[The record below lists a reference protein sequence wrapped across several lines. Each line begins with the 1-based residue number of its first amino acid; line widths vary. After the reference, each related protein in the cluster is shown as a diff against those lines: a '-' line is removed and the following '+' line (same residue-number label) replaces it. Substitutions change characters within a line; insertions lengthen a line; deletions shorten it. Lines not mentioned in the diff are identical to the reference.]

1 MEEILIFES
10 NIYNIILVSL
20 LVFTARTLDV
30 SIGTIRI
37 IFVSRGRK
45 LPASLC
51 GFFETLI
58 WLFAV
63 GQILQ
68 NLTNPLYYV
77 AFAAGFATG
86 TYMGIVLED
95 KLAMGMLI
103 VRVITKREAKMA
115 LHNLRESGLG
125 VTSLKADGKDGPVNI
140 FYTVIKRA
148 DLEKVIGIIKKF
160 NEKAFYTIEDVR
172 FMSDPI
178 QPPPLFLTREHHLG
192 LRKGK

>member
-10 NIYNIILVSL
+10 NIFNVILVSL

-30 SIGTIRI
+30 SIGTVRI

-45 LPASLC
+45 LPAALC

-68 NLTNPLYYV
+68 NLTNPLYYI
-77 AFAAGFATG
+77 AFGAGFATG
-86 TYMGIVLED
+86 TYMGILLEE

-103 VRVITKREAKMA
+103 VRIITKREATMT
-115 LHNLRESGLG
+115 LHNLRESGFG
-125 VTSLKADGKDGPVNI
+125 VTSLKAEGKDGPVNI
-140 FYTVIKRA
+140 FYTVVKRA
-148 DLEKVIGIIKKF
+148 DLEQVLGIIKKF
-160 NEKAFYTIEDVR
+160 NDKAFYTIEDVR
-172 FMSDPI
+172 FMSEPI
-178 QPPPLFLTREHHLG
+178 KPPPLFLAREHYLG